1 MSDNLQNYNVI
12 YDINVRAN
20 DGAKQITELASA
32 MKTLITNSGQVES
45 AIKNIGKIHESLN
58 AIMGKTNK
66 ITRMSRGSFD
76 ASKGIASLDAVSQK
90 MKRTADNY
98 DKIMSKMSAGARN
111 IASEHTKS
119 INQASKI
126 LTVFN
131 RTTRTAKKNLDEL
144 SSKEHTI
151 KVNANKAIEDIRT
164 LISLAQQYRDAMKY
178 MSSVS
183 PATSSRTK
191 SSAVKS
197 GIVTSQPSNA
207 PPGSGFVSNRFQK
220 LIPSLPFGV
229 TGNRFLMHATL
240 DTSQVTGRISQVSR
254 EIASRPIIIPIYP
267 RMMGYG
273 GASNDPKMIAGTS
286 GWTMGTRRGSYRTF
300 DTEDAQIIPNRGSG
314 SGRPGSRGPS
324 DVNRGVSAM
333 YRLSGGISPFPSM
346 RNMPFMYMLNGY
358 MLYSIMTRQIQE
370 AVQYANTMETAKSI
384 LKTHDPDLG
393 TFEQRFTDL
402 AQVVRNIGIKTKFTS
417 YQVADATRYL
427 SMAGLNVEQ
436 IKSAMPAVSNL
447 ALIGDN
453 DLGTIADYVTN
464 IITGYG
470 IGNQYMSNTADVIAY
485 TTASSNTNILEMA
498 EAFKMAAGSMSLARI
513 PFEEAAAAIGVL
525 GNAGI
530 KATMAGTS
538 LRAIIVRIVKP
549 TREAMKALND
559 LKVSFTK
566 MEVGEDGV
574 KRSRAKSLN
583 EIFDDLSKAR
593 GGRGATLAQLQTI
606 FGKIAGNAAMGLLSH
621 RSELANLTA
630 GNFSSSGTADKL
642 ALVKQNTVQGKW
654 SQVTSAFTEN
664 FTKTFEKLNPQ
675 ILEFLNH
682 LVNKLSQPSVAD
694 GVLNLGQKLL
704 WFANVVGKGIGWAL
718 ENLNGLINTII
729 GFKIFKYTIGLAG
742 WIGNLSMLFGLF
754 RGGQVAIAAT
764 ETAVGLTKMGG
775 ALRVL
780 EAYKGG
786 GWAASLTGLASSAG
800 MIAAGVMLIVGA
812 LGALAYAAYQ
822 VHKRSSAIDEFQ
834 SKIEDLSSKTLSYPA
849 IDGLTSSY
857 AAAYEKSKSLLSN
870 MNEIE
875 SKGTVEDL
883 IPEKYKPKKSWLEK
897 VFDWHPGVNSGSIS
911 YSQEAANRT
920 YEGSLLQSSQLAIK
934 SEVLRRVDDLYQ
946 KSMGALQENLKTMP
960 FEEAKNAVLG
970 TSLFNWASGKNT
982 DFNQAF
988 NGFLSENG
996 VSDALPKTTHGG
1008 IGKPSV
1014 TTINRNAVEKLS
1026 QIPSVNIS
1034 KSSHF
1039 NEFVAATVANKFKS
1053 MTGSNDFQHIY
1064 APQWSTPSEVTQSAS
1079 SLSITSNA
1087 GSVMNNAAW
1096 SKKIGSPP
1104 GMSDRVMNSIRG
1116 QYSSIFDNLLWNE
1129 KKQKYE
1135 FNYNKYPDQTERLA
1149 ALSDTKRM
1157 VELLR
1162 ENLINASDKIDKS
1175 LPNMSNFTASE
1186 FMKKLRLPSELFSSI
1201 SSNPD
1206 SANSKIDADNG
1217 WGNNEGAAGDGLG
1230 KNNYSG
1236 SGKLSASAPRQVIVN
1251 IGNLMSIDTIKL
1263 LASEAGQSAEM
1274 QSLKAEMKTALLEI
1288 LKDVSQD
1295 MYS

>member
-273 GASNDPKMIAGTS
+273 GSSNDPKMIAGAS
-286 GWTMGTRRGSYRTF
+286 GWTMGTRRGSYRTV
-300 DTEDAQIIPNRGSG
+300 DIEDAQVIPNRGSG

-358 MLYSIMTRQIQE
+358 MLYSIMTQQIKE

-470 IGNQYMSNTADVIAY
+470 IGNQHMSNTADVIAY

-498 EAFKMAAGSMSLARI
+498 EAFKMAAGSMSLARV

-549 TREAMKALND
+549 TREAMKALNE
-559 LKVSFTK
+559 LKVSFTE

-574 KRSRAKSLN
+574 KRSRVKSLN
-583 EIFDDLSKAR
+583 KIFDDLANAR

-621 RSELANLTA
+621 RAELSNLTA

-654 SQVTSAFTEN
+654 DQVTSAFTEN
-664 FTKTFEKLNPQ
+664 FTKTFDKLSPQ
-675 ILEFLNH
+675 ILEFLNN
-682 LVNKLSQPSVAD
+682 LVDKLSKPSVAE
-694 GVLNLGQKLL
+694 GILNLGKKLL
-704 WFANVVGKGIGWAL
+704 WFANVVGNGIGWAL
-718 ENLNGLINTII
+718 EHLNGLINTFV
-729 GFKIFKYTIGLAG
+729 GFQIFKYTVGLAG
-742 WIGNLSMLFGLF
+742 WIGNLSMLFNLF
-754 RGGQVAIAAT
+754 RGGQVALAAT
-764 ETAVGLTKMGG
+764 ETAVGLSKMGN
-775 ALRVL
+775 ALMIL

-786 GWAASLTGLASSAG
+786 GWAASLTGLTSNAG
-800 MIAAGVMLIVGA
+800 MIAGGIMLIVGA
-812 LGALAYAAYQ
+812 LGALSYSIYSVYRQNKALDDF
-822 VHKRSSAIDEFQ
+822 RE
-834 SKIEDLSSKTLSYPA
+834 KIAEMEKNTYSYPA
-849 IDGLTSSY
+849 IDALTASFSRS
-857 AAAYEKSKSLLSN
+857 YEKSKALLQN
-870 MNEIE
+870 MDE
-875 SKGTVEDL
+875 VEKRAKLKDL
-883 IPEKYKPKKSWLEK
+883 IPEELRPGTFGAVPVRRYALIENTLKGEIFSAVDKLYYKKSTQWQNRYHQLIKSGLSHQEASSKVQEEMRQDPDFGNRTSKKIPISNVLGNFYSNSGLKPYETDHGMTRYFMSELDKLENTPLSDVMSDPSVGQFVSTQAYNKIMSMMPSLTNAMLSGNSNETQKFFKDKFSSPDLEKNKKKFANAFEFRGGNIMMGGKSLPTLTGKTASLYDNLKLNKKTGEYEWDSSKFATKEKSDSELAAWRRK
-897 VFDWHPGVNSGSIS
+897 VFDIRDGLIGGKIDPLLPALTEESTNNMFKALGFGTKLFGSIS
-911 YSQEAANRT
+911 AN
-920 YEGSLLQSSQLAIK
+920 
-934 SEVLRRVDDLYQ
+934 
-946 KSMGALQENLKTMP
+946 P
-960 FEEAKNAVLG
+960 NA
-970 TSLFNWASGKNT
+970 
-982 DFNQAF
+982 
-988 NGFLSENG
+988 
-996 VSDALPKTTHGG
+996 
-1008 IGKPSV
+1008 
-1014 TTINRNAVEKLS
+1014 
-1026 QIPSVNIS
+1026 
-1034 KSSHF
+1034 
-1039 NEFVAATVANKFKS
+1039 
-1053 MTGSNDFQHIY
+1053 
-1064 APQWSTPSEVTQSAS
+1064 
-1079 SLSITSNA
+1079 
-1087 GSVMNNAAW
+1087 
-1096 SKKIGSPP
+1096 
-1104 GMSDRVMNSIRG
+1104 
-1116 QYSSIFDNLLWNE
+1116 
-1129 KKQKYE
+1129 
-1135 FNYNKYPDQTERLA
+1135 
-1149 ALSDTKRM
+1149 
-1157 VELLR
+1157 
-1162 ENLINASDKIDKS
+1162 
-1175 LPNMSNFTASE
+1175 
-1186 FMKKLRLPSELFSSI
+1186 
-1201 SSNPD
+1201 
-1206 SANSKIDADNG
+1206 IDADNG
-1217 WGNNEGAAGDGLG
+1217 WGNNPDAGLG

-1263 LASEAGQSAEM
+1263 LASEAGQSPEM